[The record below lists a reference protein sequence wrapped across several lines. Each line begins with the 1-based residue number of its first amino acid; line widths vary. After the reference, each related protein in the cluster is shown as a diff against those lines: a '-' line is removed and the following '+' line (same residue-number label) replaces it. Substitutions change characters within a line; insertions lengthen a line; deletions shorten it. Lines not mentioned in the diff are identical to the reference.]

1 MLYPFM
7 TLNDNT
13 EIVHSE
19 IMDIFLRE
27 SLNVFPAVFRKP
39 AGGGIKAALNWFF
52 DSNCRME
59 SIPSQVSGNTGLSIL
74 QRKKLWFT
82 IMTVIV
88 TLVFTRLILIFR
100 LGSIR
105 V

>member
-1 MLYPFM
+1 
-7 TLNDNT
+7 
-13 EIVHSE
+13 
-19 IMDIFLRE
+19 
-27 SLNVFPAVFRKP
+27 
-39 AGGGIKAALNWFF
+39 
-52 DSNCRME
+52 ME